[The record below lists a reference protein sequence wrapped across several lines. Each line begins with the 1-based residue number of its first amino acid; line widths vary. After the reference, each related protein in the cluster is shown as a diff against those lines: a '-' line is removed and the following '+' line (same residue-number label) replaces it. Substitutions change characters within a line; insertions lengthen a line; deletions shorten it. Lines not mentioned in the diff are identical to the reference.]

1 MIDIED
7 DIFDEVSEKVYAAF
21 EKKCPDLLMMSE
33 YVKSPSSFPFVSLV
47 EIDNATFRN
56 TQSTDGNENHVAVT
70 YELNVYSNKTSGKKA
85 ECKAIARFIDEILLE
100 MNFTRTMLE
109 PVPNQDEATIYRI
122 LGRYRAVISKNKTI
136 YRR

>member
-33 YVKSPSSFPFVSLV
+33 YVKSPSSFPFISLV

-70 YELNVYSNKTSGKKA
+70 YELNIYSNKTSGKKA
-85 ECKAIARFIDEILLE
+85 ECKALAGFIDEILLD

-109 PVPNQDEATIYRI
+109 PVPNQDEATIYRM

>member
-7 DIFDEVSEKVYAAF
+7 DIFDEVSEKVYSAF
-21 EKKCPDLLMMSE
+21 EKKCPDLLMVSE
-33 YVKSPSSFPFVSLV
+33 YVKSPSSFPFISLV

-85 ECKAIARFIDEILLE
+85 ECKALAGFIDEILLG

-109 PVPNQDEATIYRI
+109 PVPNQDEATIYRM